1 MRYVFLPCLFFF
13 IQTVSAESV
22 PLFRTVVLDEQFFS
36 EGADF
41 GDFDG
46 DGNLDVVSGPFWYA
60 GPDFSSRHAYASGG
74 AFSIKVYS
82 DHFFSWAHDIDTD
95 GDLDILAVPIPGR
108 PAHWFENPGHEKARA
123 TGEWKK
129 HLALSY
135 VGGESPGFADLTGDG
150 KPELIGIF
158 DGAFGYASPGEDPT
172 KPWPFTPVTP
182 KLGYG
187 QFTHGMGIGD
197 ANGDGRLDL
206 LEKNGWWEQTAK
218 PGEPFQPHAFPFAQ
232 SGGSQMFAYDFDGD
246 GDNDVVSVQNAHGWG
261 LKWFER
267 RGKDNDVSFI
277 PHEILPGGFDAK
289 SEKLNISQMHALA
302 LADIDGDGVKDLVT
316 GKRYYAHGG
325 NDPGAHQLPVLVWFR
340 TVRTSEGVR
349 FEPRIIAERIGVGTQ
364 LSVRDVTG
372 NGRPDI
378 LVGNKLGT
386 FLLLNEDGTRERDLT
401 AASALSAT
409 DRQIGTDAF
418 KKVNRETEP
427 LSPEDELKT
436 FSLPPGFKVELFAA
450 EPQIDKPMNMAFD
463 TKGRLWVSSSQ
474 EYPIPAP
481 DDRTAKDT
489 IRILED
495 TNGDGRADKVTTFAD
510 GLNIPMGLY
519 PYRDGV
525 VCFSIPNIWFL
536 RDTDGDGKAD
546 KREKLYGPFDFSKDT
561 HGMCN
566 AFRRGYDGWLYACH
580 GFNNTSA
587 VTGGDG
593 TSIVMH
599 SGNTFRFRLDGER
612 IEHYSRGMVNP
623 FGSVIDPYGDFFV
636 ADCHTKPI
644 SLILKDGYYDSFGK
658 PHDGLGYV
666 PNVMDHT
673 HGSTA
678 IGGLAQYN
686 AEQFPPEYRGS
697 LFSGNVMTSRIN
709 RNSLQRNGGSIRAR
723 EEPDFLIS
731 GDPWFRP
738 VDFQLGPDGALYVA
752 DFYNRI
758 IGHYEV
764 DLDHPDRDRRRGRIW
779 KITYTGKRTG
789 KAKLPLSNEPETQ
802 GRTSQTARREP
813 RPPGGNIEQ
822 KLFESANQTER
833 RLVANRLVDEVGP
846 PGVELARTLL
856 KEGKTPPSRAEALWV
871 LFRTS
876 TLTDADLSVA
886 MSDEH
891 ELVRTHAFRVMAQFP
906 VPRARARFYFE
917 LAIQDK
923 SPTALRAAV
932 TAAGVH
938 GDPRNI
944 ATLLSLLHRHANDP
958 HLRHVIR
965 MSLRDHLAVPDWFQI
980 ATRDPAP
987 RDVPIL
993 AGMCLALKTPFAGEF
1008 LAKSIGSLGD
1018 LTPETMSDYMR
1029 FAVRYVSP
1037 ESVAELATMARKRF
1051 ENDVE
1056 FQLELLAAAR
1066 DGIEQRGGTPPEAV
1080 RTWAL
1085 EMATKLLAEDKQDQ
1099 PLTWTYLPHP
1109 DANDDGNSFVLSTTR
1124 KSQDGMSN
1132 TPLISSFPLGE
1143 KRTGI
1148 YRSATFEVG
1157 REFSFWMAGHD
1168 GLPDKPYGN
1177 RNFVR
1182 MVDAISRIELAKWKP
1197 PRNDTAQRFEWKSGS
1212 DPESKRRVFVEIV
1225 DGDSAG
1231 AYAWLAV
1238 GRFSEPGLN
1247 PNGLA
1252 QDRRKAAKLVG
1263 DFQLTD
1269 LRDPIVAVL
1278 NRNQSDREITSL
1290 LAEAL
1295 VRMEPDGRLSALA
1308 IVPGIAGAEEKLRAK
1323 SLEAVIGGHPDWAFE
1338 LLPQIM
1344 LAATAA
1350 EQARLAERLVS
1361 DAEGAYALLNVVAA
1375 GRASARLLTRPEIAD
1390 RIAALGRNDSN
1401 LSELAKRLTAEL
1413 PDENQELVQRV
1424 VERRK
1429 SYLQSG
1435 GSREAGFATFEK
1447 RCAAC
1452 HQIGGKGKKVG
1463 PNLDGIGNRGL
1474 DRLAEDILIP
1484 NRNVDVAFRATTIIT
1499 KAGKVFTG
1507 LEKRAEGARVILVD
1521 GTGKEISIPT
1531 ADIDERVKS
1540 ARSPMPENL
1549 GEMISDEEFRNLLA
1563 WLLTVERSN

>member
-1 MRYVFLPCLFFF
+1 MRFLFLLSIFFF
-13 IQTVSAESV
+13 VAPALAE
-22 PLFRTVVLDEQFFS
+22 PTPQFRTVALNENFFS
-36 EGADF
+36 EGADS

-60 GPDFSSRHAYASGG
+60 GPEFRIRHAYTSGG

-82 DHFFSWAHDIDTD
+82 DHFFSWAHDIDAD

-108 PAHWFENPGHEKARA
+108 PAHWFENPGKEKAK
-123 TGEWKK
+123 GEWKK

-135 VGGESPGFADLTGDG
+135 VGGESPDFADLTGDG

-197 ANGDGRLDL
+197 VNGDGRLDL
-206 LEKNGWWEQTAK
+206 LETNGWWEQTAK
-218 PGEPFQPHAFPFAQ
+218 PGEPFKPHPFPFAQ

-267 RGKDNDVSFI
+267 RGKDADVSFI
-277 PHEILPGGFDAK
+277 PHEILPDSFDAT
-289 SEKLNISQMHALA
+289 SERLNISQMHALA
-302 LADIDGDGVKDLVT
+302 LADVDGDGVKDLVT
-316 GKRYYAHGG
+316 GKRYFAHGG
-325 NDPGAHQLPVLVWFR
+325 NDPGAHQLPVLAWFK
-340 TVRTSEGVR
+340 TVRSPDGVH
-349 FEPRIIAERIGVGTQ
+349 FEPHVIARRIGVGTQ
-364 LSVRDVTG
+364 LTVRDITG

-386 FLLLNEDGTRERDLT
+386 FFLLNEGENGKE
-401 AASALSAT
+401 ASSADSSLSVT

-418 KKVNRETEP
+418 AKVNRETKP
-427 LSPEDELKT
+427 LSPEDERKT
-436 FSLPPGFKVELFAA
+436 FSLPPGFEVTLFAA
-450 EPQIDKPMNMAFD
+450 EPEIDKPMNMAFD
-463 TKGRLWVSSSQ
+463 SKGRLWVSSSQ

-481 DDRTAKDT
+481 DDRKPKDT

-510 GLNIPMGLY
+510 ELNIPMGLY
-519 PYRDGV
+519 PYQDGV

-580 GFNNTSA
+580 GFNNTSH

-593 TSIVMH
+593 TSITMH
-599 SGNTFRFRLDGER
+599 SGNTFRFRLDGAR

-623 FGSVIDPYGDFFV
+623 FGSVIDNYGDFFV
-636 ADCHTKPI
+636 ADCHTKPV

-666 PNVMDHT
+666 PNVMEHL

-697 LFSGNVMTSRIN
+697 LYSGNVMTSRIN
-709 RNSLQRNGGSIRAR
+709 RNSLLRNGGSIRAQ
-723 EEPDFLIS
+723 EEPDFLIA

-764 DLDHPDRDRRRGRIW
+764 GLDHPDRDRRRGRIW
-779 KITYTGKRTG
+779 KITFTGK
-789 KAKLPLSNEPETQ
+789 PDETVAPKQ
-802 GRTSQTARREP
+802 FEDFVGRDS
-813 RPPGGNIEQ
+813 
-822 KLFESANQTER
+822 FESTNQTVR
-833 RLVANRLVDEVGP
+833 RLAADRLVDAVGL
-846 PGVELARTLL
+846 PGAELARTLL
-856 KEGKTPPSRAEALWV
+856 KDGRTASARAEALWS
-871 LFRTS
+871 LFRLEV
-876 TLTDADLSVA
+876 LTDDDLSTA
-886 MSDEH
+886 MDDQH
-891 ELVRTHAFRVMAQFP
+891 ELVRTHAFRVMAQSP
-906 VPRARARFYFE
+906 VPNARARFYLE
-917 LAIQDK
+917 LGFQDK
-923 SPTALRAAV
+923 SPTVLRAAV

-938 GDPRNI
+938 RDPRNI
-944 ATLLSLLHRHANDP
+944 TTLLSLHHRYASDP

-965 MSLRDHLAVPDWFQI
+965 MSLRDHLAVPDWFAI
-980 ATRDPAP
+980 ATREPEA

-993 AGMCLALKTPFAGEF
+993 AEMCLALKTPFAGEF
-1008 LAKSIGSLGD
+1008 LARSINSLGNI
-1018 LTPETMSDYMR
+1018 TPEAMSDYIR

-1037 ESVAELATMARKRF
+1037 ESVAELSTMARRRF
-1051 ENDVE
+1051 ASDVA

-1066 DGIEQRGGTPPEAV
+1066 DGIEQRGGKSPDAV
-1080 RTWAL
+1080 RAWAL
-1085 EMATKLLAEDKQDQ
+1085 DLATVLLAANQQDQ
-1099 PLTWTYLPHP
+1099 PLTWTYSPHP
-1109 DANDDGNSFVLSTTR
+1109 DAKDEGNPFVLSTKR
-1124 KSQDGMSN
+1124 SSQDGMSN

-1143 KRTGI
+1143 QRTGI
-1148 YRSATFEVG
+1148 YRSAIFDVG
-1157 REFSFWMAGHD
+1157 SIFSFWMAGHD
-1168 GLPDKPYGN
+1168 GLPDKPHGKK
-1177 RNFVR
+1177 NFVR
-1182 MVDAISRIELAKWKP
+1182 LVDAISRIELQKWQP
-1197 PRNDTAQRFEWKSGS
+1197 PRSDTAQKFERKSTS
-1212 DPESKRRVFVEIV
+1212 VAEATRRVFVEIV
-1225 DGDSAG
+1225 DGDTAG
-1231 AYAWLAV
+1231 GYAWLAV

-1247 PNGLA
+1247 PNGHG
-1252 QDRRKAAKLVG
+1252 QDRQKAAKLAG
-1263 DFQLTD
+1263 DFQLTE

-1278 NRNQSDREITSL
+1278 KRNQSDREIASSL
-1290 LAEAL
+1290 ADAL
-1295 VRMEPDGRLSALA
+1295 VRMKPDGRLSALA
-1308 IVPGIAGAEEKLRAK
+1308 IVPGVSGADEKLRAK
-1323 SLEAVIGGHPDWAFE
+1323 SLEAVIDGQADRTVE

-1390 RIAALGRNDSN
+1390 RITALGRKDEK
-1401 LSELAKRLTAEL
+1401 LSGLANEFAADL
-1413 PDENQELVQRV
+1413 PDENEELEKRIAD
-1424 VERRK
+1424 RK
-1429 SYLQSG
+1429 KSFLQSA
-1435 GSREAGFATFEK
+1435 GSVEAGLAVFEK

-1452 HQIGGKGKKVG
+1452 HQVADKGKKVG
-1463 PNLDGIGNRGL
+1463 PNLDGIGSRGL
-1474 DRLAEDILIP
+1474 DRLAEDILTP
-1484 NRNVDVAFRATTIIT
+1484 NRNVDVAFRATTIVT
-1499 KAGKVFTG
+1499 KAGKVFSG
-1507 LEKRAEGARVILVD
+1507 LEKRTEGARVLLID
-1521 GTGKEISIPT
+1521 GTGKEISIPE

-1549 GEMISDEEFRNLLA
+1549 GEMITDEEFRNLLA
-1563 WLLTVERSN
+1563 WLLSVRSS

>member
-1 MRYVFLPCLFFF
+1 MRCLFLLSIFF
-13 IQTVSAESV
+13 LVAPVLAE
-22 PLFRTVVLDEQFFS
+22 PTPQFRTVVLNERFFS

-46 DGNLDVVSGPFWYA
+46 DGKLDVVSGPFWYA
-60 GPDFSSRHAYASGG
+60 GPEFRVRTAYAPER
-74 AFSIKVYS
+74 AFSIKGYS
-82 DHFFSWAHDIDTD
+82 DHFFSWAHDIDSD
-95 GDLDILAVPIPGR
+95 GDQDILAVPIPGR
-108 PAHWFENPGHEKARA
+108 PAHWFENPGKETARA
-123 TGEWKK
+123 KGEWKK

-135 VGGESPGFADLTGDG
+135 VGGESPAFADLTGDG

-172 KPWPFTPVTP
+172 KPWPFTPVTS
-182 KLGYG
+182 KAGYG

-197 ANGDGRLDL
+197 VNGDGRLDL

-218 PGEPFQPHAFPFAQ
+218 PGEPFKPHAFPFAQ

-267 RGKDNDVSFI
+267 RGKDSDVSFI
-277 PHEILPGGFDAK
+277 PHEILPDSFDAK
-289 SEKLNISQMHALA
+289 SEQLNISQMHALA
-302 LADIDGDGVKDLVT
+302 LADVDGDGVKDLVT
-316 GKRYYAHGG
+316 GKRYFAHGG
-325 NDPGAHQLPVLVWFR
+325 NDPGAHQLPVLAWFR
-340 TVRTSEGVR
+340 TVRSPDGVR
-349 FEPRIIAERIGVGTQ
+349 FEPHVIAKRIGVGTQ
-364 LSVRDVTG
+364 LTARDITG

-386 FLLLNEDGTRERDLT
+386 FLLLNEGKNDIGESS
-401 AASALSAT
+401 AASALSVT

-418 KKVNRETEP
+418 KKVNRETKP
-427 LSPEDELKT
+427 LSPEDERKT
-436 FSLPPGFKVELFAA
+436 FSLPPGFEVKLFAA
-450 EPQIDKPMNMAFD
+450 EPDIDKPMNMAFD
-463 TKGRLWVSSSQ
+463 AKGRLWVSSSQ
-474 EYPIPAP
+474 EYPIAAP
-481 DDRTAKDT
+481 DERKAKDT

-495 TNGDGRADKVTTFAD
+495 TNGNGRADKVSTFAD

-519 PYRDGV
+519 PYQDGV

-536 RDTDGDGKAD
+536 RDTDNDGKAD

-566 AFRRGYDGWLYACH
+566 AFRRGYDGWVYACH

-593 TSIVMH
+593 TSVVMH

-644 SLILKDGYYDSFGK
+644 SLIFQNGYYDSFGK

-666 PNVMDHT
+666 PNVMEHT
-673 HGSTA
+673 NGSTA

-709 RNSLQRNGGSIRAR
+709 RNSLQRNGGSIRAQ

-758 IGHYEV
+758 IGHYEI

-779 KITYTGKRTG
+779 KITYTGDRATPTKTTPN
-789 KAKLPLSNEPETQ
+789 KNQFEDFV
-802 GRTSQTARREP
+802 GRDS
-813 RPPGGNIEQ
+813 
-822 KLFESANQTER
+822 LESANQTVR
-833 RLVANRLVDEVGP
+833 RLGADRLVDAVGL
-846 PGVELARTLL
+846 PGAELARTLL
-856 KEGKTPPSRAEALWV
+856 KDGKTASARAEALWA
-871 LFRTS
+871 LFRLEV
-876 TLTDADLSVA
+876 LTDGDLSAA
-886 MSDEH
+886 MDDKH
-891 ELVRTHAFRVMAQFP
+891 ELVRTHAFRVLAQHP
-906 VPRARARFYFE
+906 VPRARARFF
-917 LAIQDK
+917 LQLGFQDK
-923 SPTALRAAV
+923 SPTVLRAAV

-938 GDPRNI
+938 RDPRQV
-944 ATLLSLLHRHANDP
+944 ATLLSLFHQHANDP

-965 MSLRDHLAVPDWFQI
+965 MSLRDHLAVSDSFSI
-980 ATRDPAP
+980 ATRNVAP
-987 RDVPIL
+987 RDVPVL
-993 AGMCLALKTPFAGEF
+993 AGICLALKTPAAGEF
-1008 LAKSIGSLGD
+1008 LAKSIQSVGD
-1018 LTPETMSDYMR
+1018 LKPETMSDYMR

-1051 ENDVE
+1051 ENDVA

-1066 DGIEQRGGTPPEAV
+1066 DGIEQRGGKPPEAV
-1080 RTWAL
+1080 RVWAFDL
-1085 EMATKLLAEDKQDQ
+1085 ATGLLAAEKQDQ
-1099 PLTWTYLPHP
+1099 PLTWTYSPHP
-1109 DANDDGNSFVLSTTR
+1109 DATDEGNSFVLSTKR
-1124 KSQDGMSN
+1124 KSQDGMPN

-1148 YRSATFEVG
+1148 YRSASFEIG
-1157 REFSFWMAGHD
+1157 RDFHFWMAGHD
-1168 GLPDKPYGN
+1168 GYPDKPYGN
-1177 RNFVR
+1177 KNFVR
-1182 MVDAISRIELAKWKP
+1182 LLDAISRIELKKWQP
-1197 PRNDTAQRFEWKSGS
+1197 PRNDTALKFERKASS
-1212 DPESKRRVFVEIV
+1212 DAEAKRRVFVEIV
-1225 DGDSAG
+1225 DGDTTG

-1247 PNGLA
+1247 PNGLS
-1252 QDRRKAAKLVG
+1252 QDRHKAAKLAG
-1263 DFQLTD
+1263 DFQLTE
-1269 LRDPIVAVL
+1269 LRNPIAAVL
-1278 NRNQSDREITSL
+1278 RRNISDRETSMA
-1290 LAEAL
+1290 LAESL
-1295 VRMEPDGRLSALA
+1295 VRMKPDSRLAALA
-1308 IVPGIAGAEEKLRAK
+1308 IVPGIAGSSAELRAK
-1323 SLEAVIGGHPDWAFE
+1323 SLEAVLASKADPASE
-1338 LLPQIM
+1338 LLKEAM

-1350 EQARLAERLVS
+1350 EQARLAERLSSDGPGAKVLVS
-1361 DAEGAYALLNVVAA
+1361 LVES
-1375 GRASARLLTRPEIAD
+1375 GRAAARLLTRPEVQD
-1390 RIAALGRNDSN
+1390 RLAALTKDDKQ
-1401 LSELAKRLTAEL
+1401 LASRVEKLTTGL
-1413 PDENQELVQRV
+1413 PDENKELVKRV
-1424 VERRK
+1424 ADRKK
-1429 SYLQSG
+1429 SYLQSA
-1435 GSREAGFATFEK
+1435 GSVEAGLAVFEK

-1452 HQIGGKGKKVG
+1452 HQVAGKGKKVG

-1474 DRLAEDILIP
+1474 DRLAEDIFMP

-1499 KAGKVFTG
+1499 KAGKVFSG
-1507 LEKRAEGARVILVD
+1507 LEKRTEGARVILVD
-1521 GTGKEISIPT
+1521 GTGKEISIPE

-1549 GEMISDEEFRNLLA
+1549 GEMITDEEFRNLLA
-1563 WLLTVERSN
+1563 WLLSVRSS